1 MGHDIK
7 HYTYPQNVDKKQVQA
22 NFDNYAAHEGWQEG
36 ASGLNSP
43 IRWLDHVCESYDEA
57 MEYIESHDKGWYDQ
71 LAVMYKEYPKAVP
84 SKTLENLITRL
95 NCEITKRDDYAKT
108 HSVLSFKAE
117 YIGCP
122 DCGSKLKRAL
132 LRSDICPLCR
142 TDMRSKT
149 TLDVLA
155 RYDANIKA
163 LRKRID
169 EEKKKLER
177 KNAAQAKIMWLVKIE
192 YHT

>member
-1 MGHDIK
+1 MSHNVM
-7 HYTYPQNVDKKQVQA
+7 HSTYPQNVDKRKVQREW
-22 NFDNYAAHEGWQEG
+22 DEYVAHEDWQEG
-36 ASGLNSP
+36 ASGLPGS
-43 IRWLDHVCESYDEA
+43 IRWIDHICEGYDEA
-57 MEYIESHDKGWYDQ
+57 LEYIESHDKGWYDQ
-71 LAVMYKEYPKAVP
+71 LAVMYKDYPKAAP
-84 SKTLENLITRL
+84 SKTLENLTTRL
-95 NCEITKRDDYAKT
+95 NCEIAKRDDYAKA

-122 DCGSKLKRAL
+122 DCGSKLKRTL

-149 TLDVLA
+149 TLDTLA

-169 EEKKKLER
+169 EEQKKLDR
-177 KNAAQAKIMWLVKIE
+177 KNAAKIMWLVKIE